1 MRTLWRPLLVIV
13 LALLVPVVPFFA
25 FGEALEAR
33 ITAWLDPPPPP
44 ATIALA
50 TVGVLAVDILLPVPS
65 SVVSTL
71 AGAAIGNS
79 ARDGRELAGND
90 GRRNAG
96 LRLGQSLWRPLAA
109 RLSSDEDLVQMDY
122 LAHRYGAWLL
132 VLSRPLPIVAEA
144 AVLFLGTTSLAWR
157 TFLPPVML
165 SNLGIALVYAV
176 LGNIARTQGELPLAI
191 AASIAIPVLAATLT
205 RWVLSRKTAAQRSCR
220 RPMAKPV
227 YCVP

>member
-13 LALLVPVVPFFA
+13 LALSVPVVPFFA

-44 ATIALA
+44 ATVALA

-71 AGAAIGNS
+71 AGA
-79 ARDGRELAGND
+79 ELGILPATAASWLGMTAG
-90 GRRNAG
+90 AM
-96 LRLGQSLWRPLAA
+96 LGFALAKAWGRPLAA
-109 RLSSDEDLVQMDY
+109 RLSSDEDLAQMDY

-191 AASIAIPVLAATLT
+191 AASIVIPVLAATLT
-205 RWVLSRKTAAQRSCR
+205 RWVLSRKTVAERQPGES
-220 RPMAKPV
+220 
-227 YCVP
+227 